1 MASSEFGHRPA
12 VIKRAI
18 ALVFF
23 PVVLGK
29 FFVVLQHKII
39 AVGFCQDAGGCDRI
53 ILAITFDDGGMR
65 NFFVRLEPVAIDDDE
80 RWFFF
85 QLIQGQVHGLDG
97 GIEDVDFINF
107 WGINFGYSP
116 ADRNLLDHV
125 PQGITRFFLDLF

>member
-1 MASSEFGHRPA
+1 M
-12 VIKRAI
+12 
-18 ALVFF
+18 
-23 PVVLGK
+23 
-29 FFVVLQHKII
+29 VLQHEVV
-39 AVGFCQDAGGCDRI
+39 AVGLCQNACCCDGE
-53 ILAITFDDGGMR
+53 ILTITFDDGGMR

-116 ADRNLLDHV
+116 ADRNLLNHV